1 MATMLPGLGH
11 TDPAKFAFAFDG
23 PSYTQIVADTLGK
36 NGLPGDDLELAQAE
50 LSDLMDAFTA
60 DVTNDKDFGSLPT
73 GRVFG
78 GTIAALTTI
87 GAELDASDALHTAIG
102 LSFDSLALT
111 FGVWGIFDALVQA
124 IQDELR
130 GILTEVF
137 NAINALALRT
147 GSLPP
152 PGGGEIP
159 TGL

>member
-1 MATMLPGLGH
+1 MALPGL
-11 TDPAKFAFAFDG
+11 TFRNPSSTAFAFD
-23 PSYTQIVADTLGK
+23 PPTYTKLVADTLG
-36 NGLPGDDLELAQAE
+36 NHGLPGDNLEVAQAE

-73 GRVFG
+73 GPIFG
-78 GTIAALTTI
+78 PTVTALTVI
-87 GAELDASDALHTAIG
+87 GAELDASDALHAAIG

-137 NAINALALRT
+137 NAINALALRV
-147 GSLPP
+147 GALPP